1 MPETKDK
8 KIINLAQIKAA
19 KKFASGHGMTEQ
31 EYCAYLDRLKPEHT
45 EAGLRDE
52 DNDSNSH
59 FVFPLLHQ
67 PSDDRDNN
75 WAAAFCLIENKYND
89 LIWEQK
95 FCSINN
101 GINPIV
107 SIVIQHSALLLHSAE
122 RMYYLVNDVAA
133 YPEFVDHCEA
143 AEVLESSDSHMV
155 ASLTLKKAGVS
166 LSFTTRNEL
175 TPPSQI
181 TLALEEGPLSKLT
194 GSWQFI
200 ELREEAC
207 KVSLQ
212 LEFVLKNSV
221 TSRLASAVLES
232 VSHSLVDA
240 FCQRADKLYGPNQ

>member
-1 MPETKDK
+1 M
-8 KIINLAQIKAA
+8 
-19 KKFASGHGMTEQ
+19 
-31 EYCAYLDRLKPEHT
+31 
-45 EAGLRDE
+45 
-52 DNDSNSH
+52 
-59 FVFPLLHQ
+59 
-67 PSDDRDNN
+67 
-75 WAAAFCLIENKYND
+75 
-89 LIWEQK
+89 
-95 FCSINN
+95 
-101 GINPIV
+101 
-107 SIVIQHSALLLHSAE
+107 SIVIQRSALLLHSAE

-133 YPEFVDHCEA
+133 YPEFVDHCVE
-143 AEVLESSDSHMV
+143 AEVLESSGSHMV

-221 TSRLASAVLES
+221 TSRLTSAVLKS
-232 VSHSLVDA
+232 VSHSLVDT